1 LRLTSS
7 IKKAK
12 GIKIIVAFSHLL
24 KPTANENIK
33 PTKKKIKAM
42 PNKTIMLYTSLYQ
55 MWVMPW
61 RQNKNN
67 NTHAWF
73 DE

>member
-1 LRLTSS
+1 LSYQLTNQANAGSIRVNHQALTSS

-42 PNKTIMLYTSLYQ
+42 PNK
-55 MWVMPW
+55 
-61 RQNKNN
+61 
-67 NTHAWF
+67 
-73 DE
+73 

>member
-1 LRLTSS
+1 LV
-7 IKKAK
+7 
-12 GIKIIVAFSHLL
+12 IIGGFGYSFAS
-24 KPTANENIK
+24 
-33 PTKKKIKAM
+33 
-42 PNKTIMLYTSLYQ
+42 TIMLYTSLYQ